1 MSVGWMGFVWVGLG
15 GAFGSMVRYGVGR
28 WIGWWIPGVSSMLG
42 TGLVNVFGSFML
54 GVVVSLCTVS
64 GKPNAWG
71 LLLGV
76 GFCGGLTTFSTLAME
91 LADLMHAKRHWEML
105 GLGLSSL
112 ILGIAAFAAGL
123 WIASK
128 A

>member
-1 MSVGWMGFVWVGLG
+1 
-15 GAFGSMVRYGVGR
+15 
-28 WIGWWIPGVSSMLG
+28 
-42 TGLVNVFGSFML
+42 
-54 GVVVSLCTVS
+54 
-64 GKPNAWG
+64 
-71 LLLGV
+71 
-76 GFCGGLTTFSTLAME
+76 
-91 LADLMHAKRHWEML
+91 ML

>member
-1 MSVGWMGFVWVGLG
+1 
-15 GAFGSMVRYGVGR
+15 
-28 WIGWWIPGVSSMLG
+28 MLG
-42 TGLVNVFGSFML
+42 TGLVNFFGSFML
-54 GVVVSLCTVS
+54 GVVVSLCTVG

-105 GLGLSSL
+105 GLGLGSL

>member
-1 MSVGWMGFVWVGLG
+1 MNVGWMGFVWVGIG
-15 GAFGSMVRYGVGR
+15 GAFGSVVRYGVSR
-28 WIGWWIPGVSSMLG
+28 WMGWWIPGVSSIFG
-42 TGLVNVFGSFML
+42 TGLVNFLGSFML

-112 ILGIAAFAAGL
+112 VLGIAAFAAGL
-123 WIASK
+123 WLAGK